1 MAYMTKI
8 VTFYFPVSENVI
20 IFAVAF
26 PRRKPRRAKRAGV
39 TFMEWS
45 VCLRSSLTNCK
56 TSHNLQKNGQKM
68 WQWVNAHGRCIL
80 YPATNC
86 CIGAIVDYGIL
97 CGFVQGSIYH
107 YVGFLHCPSR
117 LLRASEK
124 ACSSWDGQGE
134 SHVSVLWRSI
144 GILTKTYDTG
154 ILSL

>member
-1 MAYMTKI
+1 
-8 VTFYFPVSENVI
+8 
-20 IFAVAF
+20 
-26 PRRKPRRAKRAGV
+26 
-39 TFMEWS
+39 
-45 VCLRSSLTNCK
+45 
-56 TSHNLQKNGQKM
+56 M

-134 SHVSVLWRSI
+134 SHVSVLWRSNRNTNI
-144 GILTKTYDTG
+144 SIRYGDSIALMKVDVQ
-154 ILSL
+154 